1 MTTTITSHG
10 LDGLGDVM
18 PVMTRAF
25 DPQFGEAW
33 TAAQCTGV
41 LVMPG
46 AHLLIARAPH
56 PVGFALLRTVI
67 DEAEL
72 MLLAVVPEARQQG
85 IGRGLLQHTIDLATA
100 SGVTSYFLE
109 VRSDNPAII
118 VYEKFGFGQVGIRRN
133 YYRGS
138 QANGRDA
145 LTYRLSL
152 R

>member
-1 MTTTITSHG
+1 MITSHG
-10 LDGLGDVM
+10 VDGLAEAM
-18 PVMTRAF
+18 PVMVRAF

-41 LVMPG
+41 LAMPG
-46 AHLLIARAPH
+46 AHLLIARAPE

-72 MLLAVVPEARQQG
+72 MLLAVTPEVRGQG
-85 IGRGLLQHTIDLATA
+85 IGRALLQHSIDLATA
-100 SGVTSYFLE
+100 SGAVSYFLE
-109 VRSDNPAII
+109 VRSDNPAIV
-118 VYEKFGFGQVGIRRN
+118 VYESLGIRQVGVRPN
-133 YYRGS
+133 YYRGNDG
-138 QANGRDA
+138 NGRDA